1 FPADPTHDDGFV
13 KGNKTYRSGEFF
25 AGFTDAYRYRA
36 QQGFYRAVSSTDS
49 YDAGLGYLF
58 IVASWRPM
66 RFDRFA
72 TEDRWDSFELA
83 DDRYLR
89 DPRPAIYE
97 LASLLVGE
105 NREAYTV
112 KFAKYTST
120 MSLYGANSLYDGS
133 AYGMRYCA
141 GYQPLGFSFDP
152 FLSGQMF
159 NTSIAQYASNGSGY
173 AFTRRGVNYYY
184 DSFGDCFTA
193 GYPRG
198 RSPYTGYVIAQGPRF
213 YSPGN
218 PTPKRGFDP
227 EGPRVPFAPRV
238 AAAHSAPTGRAPEVP
253 AASPAYRQ
261 RGLITSDEPGIPERR
276 GRGVEGRSVA
286 SAPSRPSIQEMVT
299 RRAVA
304 NADAGRANTGGYSR
318 DRGYQRAGNSSQGSS
333 STGNYSPSDRRAT
346 PRDYDTRTPTARGS
360 DGGSSFAPS
369 SSAGGASSAQP
380 TSSSSAPSSSSGP
393 PASSSG
399 PPASSSAGGGR
410 PGTP

>member
-1 FPADPTHDDGFV
+1 MRQIRVIGSALGLLVVASACATATGGTGASIGSARPQVTRLTRAQQVAWRDSVYAQAIADMEGPGASIRAEFSNVAGSRRVRAVFDLEADAYVIVGHIDGDGVLRIVFPADPTHDDGFV

-238 AAAHSAPTGRAPEVP
+238 AAAIYVRPLEPARRSGRPMAAP
-253 AASPAYRQ
+253 AAAGAARP
-261 RGLITSDEPGIPERR
+261 RR
-276 GRGVEGRSVA
+276 
-286 SAPSRPSIQEMVT
+286 
-299 RRAVA
+299 RRW
-304 NADAGRANTGGYSR
+304 RWL
-318 DRGYQRAGNSSQGSS
+318 
-333 STGNYSPSDRRAT
+333 P
-346 PRDYDTRTPTARGS
+346 
-360 DGGSSFAPS
+360 
-369 SSAGGASSAQP
+369 
-380 TSSSSAPSSSSGP
+380 
-393 PASSSG
+393 
-399 PPASSSAGGGR
+399 
-410 PGTP
+410 